1 MKKNK
6 SLIKWVLLGVL
17 TVVFSDVLAL
27 ALTVGAT
34 VLLRGA
40 ELVRMLPSF

>member
-1 MKKNK
+1 MKKNGK
-6 SLIKWVLLGVL
+6 MFKWILFGVL
-17 TVVFSDVLAL
+17 AVVFSDVLAL

-34 VLLRGA
+34 VLLRAA